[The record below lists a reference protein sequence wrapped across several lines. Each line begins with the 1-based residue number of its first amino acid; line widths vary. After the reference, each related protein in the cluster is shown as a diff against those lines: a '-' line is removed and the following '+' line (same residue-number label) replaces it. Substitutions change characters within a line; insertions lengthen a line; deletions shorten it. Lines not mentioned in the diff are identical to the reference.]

1 MGLHSSHYDAG
12 VTALCERTLVT
23 VLGNAGWWGQHLY
36 LVGGLVPRYI
46 TVAPA
51 QEKRSHAGTRDVDL
65 GLALAFPVETNADY
79 EKLAQCLRRSGFD
92 QTGGEP
98 AFRWTHSELPVQ
110 IDLLSEAGEAG
121 EVEPGQSFKPRS
133 NTGSKLQ
140 ALNVKGIHLLP
151 QDHRVVQV
159 TAERLDGQG
168 VSSVDVCVAGPLL
181 FAALKI
187 NAFQLRHVPKD
198 AYDLVFT
205 LGNLGPAGD
214 PTPAEAGQI
223 MAASLVAG
231 EPFIVEAVEMIRSRF
246 AEADLDGPGAYATFL
261 STAPEE
267 MARLRNEAVAVVRE
281 ALASFD
287 AARAE

>member
-1 MGLHSSHYDAG
+1 MDLHSSYYDAG

-65 GLALAFPVETNADY
+65 GLALAFPVETNAVY
-79 EKLAQCLRRSGFD
+79 EKLAQCLRRSGFE
-92 QTGGEP
+92 QTGTEP

-110 IDLLSEAGEAG
+110 IDLLSEAA

-133 NTGSKLQ
+133 NTGSKVQ

-151 QDHRVVQV
+151 QDHRVVEV
-159 TAERLDGQG
+159 NAERLDGQG
-168 VSSVDVCVAGPLL
+168 VSSVNVRVVGPLL

-187 NAFQLRHVPKD
+187 NSFQLRHVPKD

-205 LGNLGPAGD
+205 LGNLGPPVD
-214 PTPAEAGQI
+214 PTPSEAGRILATSQ
-223 MAASLVAG
+223 VVG

-267 MARLRNEAVAVVRE
+267 MARLRNEAVAVVGE

-287 AARAE
+287 AARAG